1 MKRKQRDD
9 VAPAPVDPSTYFVT
23 SGYAH
28 PNVVDA
34 THGPAGVTLSLLID
48 GRGEPIASLKVAYK
62 HTCENHYIRLHLIN
76 LDSTV
81 RKHADIFHLRHVI
94 DPTAP
99 HGVYIPHAVVIED
112 ITGHASWNQHVTLE
126 GIMPCLYVTNE
137 QARITPPPTVTSL
150 AFTSPGI
157 AGLST
162 TPYVAPGSEL
172 TCELRLSDGAQG
184 IERIDVNLA
193 SPSSRATR
201 TINLSVV
208 EDLPT
213 IFQGSLTC
221 AYGDELGSWR
231 VTDVV
236 LHDWSGPAAT
246 LKQTSGDE
254 GTWEHTTTPAPPM
267 APPAPHQARHAAPTE
282 TPYAPPSG
290 DERIINLAAPS
301 LTTNSE
307 NASNTRVFPES
318 DAERAAQYSHLQ
330 QL

>member
-28 PNVVDA
+28 PSVVDA
-34 THGPAGVTLSLLID
+34 THGPASITLSLLID

-94 DPTAP
+94 DQSAP

-126 GIMPCLYVTNE
+126 GIMPCLHITNE
-137 QARITPPPTVTSL
+137 LARITAPPTVTSL
-150 AFTSPGI
+150 AFTSSGV

-162 TPYVAPGSEL
+162 TPYVTPGSDMA
-172 TCELRLSDGAQG
+172 CELRLSDGAQG
-184 IERIDVNLA
+184 IERIDVNVTSPTGRTTKTITLA
-193 SPSSRATR
+193 V
-201 TINLSVV
+201 L

-213 IFQGSLTC
+213 IFHGSLT
-221 AYGDELGSWR
+221 YSDTDELGSWR

-236 LHDWSGPAAT
+236 LHDWAGPAAT

-254 GTWEHTTTPAPPM
+254 GTWEHVDTQPPSTPPTTPPEVQYDPPPGY
-267 APPAPHQARHAAPTE
+267 A
-282 TPYAPPSG
+282 YAPPSV
-290 DERIINLAAPS
+290 DQRIIDLAAPS
-301 LTTNSE
+301 LIGNNETP
-307 NASNTRVFPES
+307 SNTRDFPALN
-318 DAERAAQYSHLQ
+318 AERAAQYSHLQ